1 MKNLI
6 AATIVGALMTSVP
19 VSAATEEL
27 KTLNKELEI
36 MSGVIDT
43 ALKQSSPRKG
53 LRYRSLDSTYL
64 AGQGVVF
71 SVSVRNS
78 QSGFSLRNI
87 FSHVPEAPMPPVTI
101 IDGDSQFEVEFEEEW
116 EVVAA
121 EMEEAGQR
129 LAEIFHES
137 NDQIR
142 ELRDR
147 ERELE
152 WERRELERRTRDL
165 EFELRQSGKERSEDI
180 KEELKEVSNEL
191 AQLDSQEKELE
202 SYATKMEQEQQ
213 ARVEA
218 QREAQEKAYKQFLA
232 NFEGSI
238 GDTLCRFGSGLR
250 GLPDN
255 EHISFVLE
263 QFSRDDKGDMQDR
276 IYVFSKEK
284 VKSCVQER
292 IDASLLLSSARVY
305 TF

>member
-1 MKNLI
+1 MKTLL
-6 AATIVGALMTSVP
+6 AAAIVSTMLTSVS
-19 VSAATEEL
+19 VSAATDEM

-71 SVSVRNS
+71 AVSVRNS
-78 QSGFSLRNI
+78 TSGFSFSNI
-87 FSHVPEAPMPPVTI
+87 FARVPQAPMPPVTI
-101 IDGDSQFEVEFEEEW
+101 IDGDSSFEVEFEQEW
-116 EVVAA
+116 QEVAE
-121 EMEEAGQR
+121 EMEEAGHR
-129 LAEIFHES
+129 LAEVFHES
-137 NDQIR
+137 NNQIR
-142 ELRDR
+142 EMRDR

-165 EFELRQSGKERSEDI
+165 EFELRQAGKDRSDTI
-180 KEELKEVSNEL
+180 KDELKEVSKEL
-191 AQLDSQEKELE
+191 AELNSREKELE
-202 SYATKMEQEQQ
+202 KYASEMEQEQQ
-213 ARVEA
+213 ARIEA
-218 QREAQEKAYKQFLA
+218 QKEAQEKAYKQFLA

-263 QFSRDDKGDMQDR
+263 QFSRDDSGDMQDR

-292 IDASLLLSSARVY
+292 INASALLSSARVY
-305 TF
+305 NF

>member
-1 MKNLI
+1 MKTFL
-6 AATIVGALMTSVP
+6 AATMIGTLLTSVP
-19 VSAATEEL
+19 AVAATEKM

-78 QSGFSLRNI
+78 TSGFSLSNI
-87 FSHVPEAPMPPVTI
+87 FGHVPEAPMPPVAI
-101 IDGDSQFEVEFEEEW
+101 IDADSRFEIEFEEEW
-116 EVVAA
+116 EVVAE

-142 ELRDR
+142 EMRSR

-165 EFELRQSGKERSEDI
+165 EFELRQAGKERGDSI
-180 KEELKEVSNEL
+180 KDELNEVSKEL
-191 AQLDSQEKELE
+191 AQLDIQEKELE
-202 SYATKMEQEQQ
+202 KYASKMEQEQQ
-213 ARVEA
+213 ARIEA
-218 QREAQEKAYKQFLA
+218 QRDAQEKAYKQFLA

-263 QFSRDDKGDMQDR
+263 QFMRDDSGDMQDR

-284 VKSCVQER
+284 VKSCVQEK
-292 IDASLLLSSARVY
+292 ITASALLSSARVY
-305 TF
+305 NF